1 MPRMNTHP
9 YPRLGATLI
18 LALSLAMAASAQT
31 PVTRENNKY
40 TPAQDVEIGQEAS
53 AEVRRELPM
62 LNDPRVDEYVEGI
75 GRDLVRAIPQQ
86 FQQPEFRYSFDVVN
100 QAEINAFAL
109 PVGPMF
115 LNRGMIEAAKNEGE
129 VAGVMAHEI
138 AHVALRHGTA
148 QATKGQKF
156 QIGAIAGQILG
167 AIVGGAAGS
176 VIAQGSSFGL
186 GAYFLKY
193 GREYERQ
200 ADILGAQIM
209 ARAGYDPRR
218 MADMFRTIEQQ
229 SRGSG
234 GPEWLSSHPNPGNR
248 YEAIQREAGML
259 QIEGTPP
266 SQAEFQDVRAR
277 LREMQP
283 AYTAEQI
290 ARAKASGSPLPG
302 ANRGGGRE
310 GTTSRVQNVRVEP
323 PSTQYQAIRV
333 GNFLRLRLPSN
344 WRQASDS
351 DSVTF
356 APDGAQYRGQSGQT
370 GFTHGMQIG
379 VIADETHDHRA
390 GTDELIDS
398 LLRSNPSLQR
408 QGGGYVR
415 ESIGGRAAL
424 STTLSN
430 VSEITRGR
438 ELVTLSTVPLRDGSL
453 LYFIGVAP
461 QDEAERYT
469 PVFRQVKQ
477 SAQIDDRQLAQR
489 E

>member
-1 MPRMNTHP
+1 MALHTHP
-9 YPRLGATLI
+9 YRRPLATLI
-18 LALSLAMAASAQT
+18 LALSVALAASAQT
-31 PVTRENNKY
+31 PVSRDKNKY
-40 TPAQDVEIGQEAS
+40 TPAQDAQIGQEAVV
-53 AEVRRELPM
+53 EVRRELPM
-62 LNDPRVDEYVEGI
+62 LGDSRVDDYIEGI

-109 PVGPMF
+109 PGGPMF
-115 LNRGMIEAAKNEGE
+115 LHRGMIEAARNEGE

-148 QATKGQKF
+148 QATKAQKF

-176 VIAQGSSFGL
+176 VIAEGSNFGL

-193 GREYERQ
+193 GREYERE

-229 SRGSG
+229 SKRSG

-248 YEAIQREAGML
+248 YEAIQKEAAML
-259 QIEGTPP
+259 RVEGNPP
-266 SQAEFQDVRAR
+266 SPAEFQNVKAR
-277 LREMQP
+277 LQEMPP

-290 ARAKASGSPLPG
+290 ARAKASGAPLPG
-302 ANRGGGRE
+302 TGRNGGPV
-310 GTTSRVQNVRVEP
+310 SRVQNVRVEP
-323 PSTQYQAIRV
+323 PSGRYQAIRV
-333 GNFLRLRLPSN
+333 GNFLRMRVPSN
-344 WRQASDS
+344 WRQSGDN
-351 DSVTF
+351 DRVTY
-356 APDGAQYRGQSGQT
+356 APEGAHYRSQSGQT

-379 VIADETHDHRA
+379 VIADETHDHQA

-398 LLRSNPSLQR
+398 LLRSNPALQR
-408 QGGGYVR
+408 RGRGYIR
-415 ESIGGRAAL
+415 ESLGGRQAL
-424 STTLSN
+424 STTLRN
-430 VSEITRGR
+430 VSEVTRGP
-438 ELVTLSTVPLRDGSL
+438 ELVTVSTVPLRDGSL

-461 QDEAERYT
+461 EEEAERYT

-477 SAQIDDRQLAQR
+477 SVQISDQQLASG